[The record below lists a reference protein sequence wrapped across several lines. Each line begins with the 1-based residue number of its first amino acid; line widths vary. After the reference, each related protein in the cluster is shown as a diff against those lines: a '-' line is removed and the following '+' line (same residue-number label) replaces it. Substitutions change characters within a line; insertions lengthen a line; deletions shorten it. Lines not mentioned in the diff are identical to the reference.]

1 MDSNAANH
9 NNAIHQRI
17 LSERGKA
24 FCLDRWLV
32 LPQSNELQCLDS
44 GQLRSLEPRLMRLL
58 CVLAAAPQR
67 VFSRDELMS
76 HLWPRV
82 IVNENSLTRAVSEL
96 RKQLAHGDMTRQLI
110 DTIPKTGYR
119 LSAECRVYEHE
130 AAAREFPA
138 VALTEGAFTDHRARF
153 NLLSLS
159 GMAAAASFA
168 VAAILVVL
176 LQIQQPLVQQH
187 DGGLAL
193 ADINLSS
200 QEAFDALIAERLE
213 TVAMTDSAS
222 SSSNMSAQ
230 IGSLGATQPVMSR
243 DGGLF
248 AYIHY
253 NDQGSSLVLGS
264 TRLPSSPV
272 TIFTTEDTIY
282 NLQWSPVDRALL
294 FAQTPK
300 MAPAALLPMDDQAS
314 LVMFDLESFTT
325 RVIDGPAIEAGDRSD
340 SEELQ
345 SFKLTALG
353 RSFDWLS

>member
-1 MDSNAANH
+1 MTSNS
-9 NNAIHQRI
+9 I
-17 LSERGKA
+17 LAERGSP
-24 FCLDRWLV
+24 FCLERWLV
-32 LPQSNELQCLDS
+32 QPQSNELCCLDN
-44 GQLRSLEPRLMRLL
+44 GEVRSLEPRLMRLL
-58 CVLAAAPQR
+58 CLLAADPQR

-96 RKQLAHGDMTRQLI
+96 RKQLSRGDVTGRLI

-119 LSAECRVYEHE
+119 LSTECRVREHVSGSGQTSAVMSLPE
-130 AAAREFPA
+130 SRPLAAIR
-138 VALTEGAFTDHRARF
+138 TRF
-153 NLLSLS
+153 NLLSLP
-159 GMAAAASFA
+159 GMAAAASLAIGA
-168 VAAILVVL
+168 VLVIL
-176 LQIQQPLVQQH
+176 LQIRAPLVQQEAA
-187 DGGLAL
+187 GIAL

-200 QEAFDALIAERLE
+200 QAAFDALIAERLE
-213 TVAMTDSAS
+213 TVAATTTVNGDV
-222 SSSNMSAQ
+222 NLTTQ
-230 IGSLGATQPVMSR
+230 VGTLGASQPVVSR

-253 NDQGSSLVLGS
+253 NEQGSSLVLGS

-272 TIFTTEDTIY
+272 TIFTTEDTLY

-294 FAQTPK
+294 FAQSPK
-300 MAPAALLPMDDQAS
+300 LTPAAMLPMDEQAS

-325 RVIDGPAIEAGDRSD
+325 RVIDGPAVETGDKIESD
-340 SEELQ
+340 ELR